1 MSPTLKPE
9 RRAARRPARLGLLA
23 ALPAVLLTSG
33 CDLKS
38 AGETA
43 LRIGIPKPVTEQGE
57 HIYHLWLGSVGAATA
72 VGVFVWALIFWAG
85 FHYRKTSDELPRQVR
100 YNLPIEVLYTIV
112 PFVIISVLFYYTAVT
127 ENFVNKTAPKPDL
140 QVNIVGFQWN
150 WQFIYPSQKVQVT
163 GTPTQ
168 PAMMVLPADERIR
181 FVESSPD
188 VIHAWWVP
196 EFLFKRDV
204 VPGRYNT
211 FEIKIRDKAIGH
223 TYIGRCTEYCG
234 EKHDRM
240 NFYVKVVSKSDFAA
254 YMDKLKGEPNATLGQ
269 NNSAIPTEDYGSTQ
283 DQQNVSK
290 K

>member
-1 MSPTLKPE
+1 LSPTLKPE
-9 RRAARRPARLGLLA
+9 RRAASRTARLGLFA
-23 ALPAVLLTSG
+23 ALPTILLTSG
-33 CDLKS
+33 CDLKD

-43 LRIGIPKPVTEQGE
+43 LRVGIPKPVTVQGE

-85 FHYRKTSDELPRQVR
+85 FHYRKNSDELPRQVR

-127 ENFVNKTAPKPDL
+127 ENFVDKAEKPDL
-140 QVNIVGFQWN
+140 RVNIVGFQWN
-150 WQFIYPSQKVQVT
+150 WQFVYPEQKVQVT
-163 GTPTQ
+163 GSPTQ

-204 VPGRYNT
+204 IPGRFNT
-211 FEIKIRDKAIGH
+211 FDINIRSKAIGH
-223 TYIGRCTEYCG
+223 TYVGRCTEYCG

-240 NFYVKVVSKSDFAA
+240 NFFVKIVSKADFDA
-254 YMDKLKGEPNATLGQ
+254 YMAKLQGDPNAQMGTATA
-269 NNSAIPTEDYGSTQ
+269 AIPTGDQGSTS
-283 DQQNVSK
+283 DQQNASEK
-290 K
+290 